1 MRKRGGLW
9 EVPCDGHIE
18 GGVGLTSQTRSWN
31 AQGLPDV
38 APFANVLEDFSWAL
52 TIFIWC
58 FSFLEQ
64 SIWIKLL
71 GLTHIKTGGNCPS
84 DTKGHICKTDMLSPV
99 TLKTYLCNKFQ
110 RPGDNFQNLCQ
121 TSLQWI
127 GKLNTGVPHLVNRWV
142 SLENPTAEKAGSFH
156 VSPWG
161 IGREMPG
168 YPKPSLKRDLTIN
181 SGILS
186 LGKQTR
192 PSHLFGCGEK
202 KSLSLRHLLFKTWWG
217 GITLPLKTP

>member
-1 MRKRGGLW
+1 MIFALKPSVPKNEERRRTLGSALW
-9 EVPCDGHIE
+9 WTHWGWCRLDFSDQELKCSGMKE
-18 GGVGLTSQTRSWN
+18 
-31 AQGLPDV
+31 
-38 APFANVLEDFSWAL
+38 FSWAL

-84 DTKGHICKTDMLSPV
+84 DTKGHVSKTDMLSPV

-156 VSPWG
+156 AHG
-161 IGREMPG
+161 G
-168 YPKPSLKRDLTIN
+168 
-181 SGILS
+181 
-186 LGKQTR
+186 LGGKCQATQNH
-192 PSHLFGCGEK
+192 P
-202 KSLSLRHLLFKTWWG
+202 
-217 GITLPLKTP
+217 